1 MVYTAYMLT
10 INIAKHPFQTFNVTV
25 NGNQR
30 LDFTLKYISSLG
42 IWLADLSTNDV
53 SINGIRLVLADN
65 IYSQFINK
73 INCGLQIASRYSVD
87 PSLIDDFSSG
97 RYEFNI
103 LNQQEAQ
110 QAINV

>member
-1 MVYTAYMLT
+1 MYNVCMLS
-10 INIAKHPFQTFNVTV
+10 INIAKNPFQSFNVTV

-30 LDFTLKYISSLG
+30 LDFTLKYISSIG
-42 IWLADLSTNDV
+42 YWLVDLSTNDL
-53 SINGIRLVLADN
+53 SINGMKLVLADN

-73 INCGLQIASRYSVD
+73 INCGLQIASQYRVD

>member
-1 MVYTAYMLT
+1 MLS
-10 INIAKHPFQTFNVTV
+10 INVAKHPFQTFNVTV

-30 LDFTLKYISSLG
+30 LDFTLKHISSMG
-42 IWLADLSTNDV
+42 YWLTDLSTNDV
-53 SINGIRLVLADN
+53 SLNGIKLVLADN

-97 RYEFNI
+97 RYEFNVLDQNEVKQA
-103 LNQQEAQ
+103 LN
-110 QAINV
+110 V